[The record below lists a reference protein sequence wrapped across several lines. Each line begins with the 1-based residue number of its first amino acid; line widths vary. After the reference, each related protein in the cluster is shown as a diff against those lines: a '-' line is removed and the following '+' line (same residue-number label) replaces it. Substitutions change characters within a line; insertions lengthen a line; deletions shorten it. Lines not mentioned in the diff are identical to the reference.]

1 MIEEFENVAFKLE
14 DIWAI
19 QKVDSPNVVNPSLT
33 KVNHQLL
40 TTIHGILLYGKGQP
54 LLINFKT
61 EELRDRK
68 YKEILNKMKGE
79 VNRDER

>member
-19 QKVDSPNVVNPSLT
+19 QKVDSPNVVNASLI
-33 KVNHQLL
+33 KANPQLL
-40 TTIHGILLYGKGQP
+40 ATIHGILLYGKGQP

-61 EELRDRK
+61 EELRDKK
-68 YKEILNKMKGE
+68 YQEILDKMKRG
-79 VNRDER
+79 R

>member
-19 QKVDSPNVVNPSLT
+19 QKVDSPNVVNASLI
-33 KVNHQLL
+33 KVNPQLL

-54 LLINFKT
+54 VLINFKT
-61 EELRDRK
+61 AELRDKK
-68 YKEILNKMKGE
+68 YEEILDKMRG
-79 VNRDER
+79 R

>member
-1 MIEEFENVAFKLE
+1 MIIEFENVAFNLD

-19 QKVDSPNVVNPSLT
+19 QKVDSPNVVNASLI
-33 KVNHQLL
+33 KANPQLL

-61 EELRDRK
+61 GELRDKK
-68 YKEILNKMKGE
+68 YEEILSKMRG
-79 VNRDER
+79 R

>member
-14 DIWAI
+14 DIWAV
-19 QKVDSPNVVNPSLT
+19 QKVDSPNVVNPSLI
-33 KVNHQLL
+33 KVNQQLL